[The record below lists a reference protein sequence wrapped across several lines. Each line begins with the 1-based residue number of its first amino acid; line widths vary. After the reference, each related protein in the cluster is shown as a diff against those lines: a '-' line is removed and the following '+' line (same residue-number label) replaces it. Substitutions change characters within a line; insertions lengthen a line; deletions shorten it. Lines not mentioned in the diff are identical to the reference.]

1 MLFTPADR
9 DRIAA
14 AIAHAEANTSGEI
27 VCIVDGQPHRY
38 IGTVLTV
45 AALAAFALPLIA
57 VLFGLRPEMLSLF
70 ADWTSGDA
78 NEDLRRATEVYATVQ
93 LLIFLAAAALLW
105 WTPLGNALTPQ
116 AVKRDRV
123 HAEALVQF
131 RARGLENTRDR
142 TGVLIFA
149 CMTDH
154 VAEVVADAAI
164 YARVPPEF
172 WGRTIAALLAGIK
185 AGKPADGFVDAV
197 AMAGEVLAEHFK
209 PRADDTD
216 ELPNRLIEI

>member
-1 MLFTPADR
+1 MPFSPADR

-14 AIAHAEANTSGEI
+14 AIAHAEAKTSGEI
-27 VCIVDGQPHRY
+27 VCIVDEQPHRY
-38 IGTVLTV
+38 ISTVLTL
-45 AALAAFALPLIA
+45 AALLAFALPLIA
-57 VLFGLRPEMLSLF
+57 VLFGLRPETLSPL
-70 ADWTSGDA
+70 ADWSSGDA
-78 NEDLRRATEVYATVQ
+78 SEDLRRATEVYAAVQ
-93 LLIFLAAAALLW
+93 LLIFLGAAAVLW
-105 WTPLGNALTPQ
+105 WTPLGSALTPR

-154 VAEVVADAAI
+154 VAEVIADSAI

-172 WGRTIAALLAGIK
+172 WGSTVQALLAGIN

-197 AMAGEVLAEHFK
+197 AMAGDVLAEHFK
-209 PRADDTD
+209 PRDDDTD